1 MQSTV
6 DSYESAIVSALDAL
20 ELKTGG
26 DLTLVDQGKLAA
38 TANSEQTEGEN
49 GKASNVLDGNLGTY
63 WHSMYSPSKPSGPHS
78 ITLTSKE
85 DVMTLGGLVYT
96 ARSGHGNGT
105 VLKYTV
111 MASEAGTDES
121 MVEVAKGSLKDAD
134 GAQTITFDK
143 PVRAKGRSS
152 SLSMRARAALAAP
165 PSSI

>member
-1 MQSTV
+1 
-6 DSYESAIVSALDAL
+6 
-20 ELKTGG
+20 
-26 DLTLVDQGKLAA
+26 
-38 TANSEQTEGEN
+38 
-49 GKASNVLDGNLGTY
+49 
-63 WHSMYSPSKPSGPHS
+63 
-78 ITLTSKE
+78 
-85 DVMTLGGLVYT
+85 MTLGGLVYT

-143 PVRAKGRSS
+143 PVRAKAIKLVVDEGK
-152 SLSMRARAALAAP
+152 AALAAP